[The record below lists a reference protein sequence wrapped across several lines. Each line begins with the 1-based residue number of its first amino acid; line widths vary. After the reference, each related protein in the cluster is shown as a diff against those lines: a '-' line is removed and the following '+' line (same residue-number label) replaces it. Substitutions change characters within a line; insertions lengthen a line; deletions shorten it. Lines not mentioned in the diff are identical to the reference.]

1 MNRIVYI
8 GMDVHTSN
16 YTLCS
21 LDPGYGV
28 KKDNY
33 FAEVQFTN
41 NFVTNVVNYV
51 SNLKKK
57 LKDCEFVCG
66 YEAGCLGYSTYK
78 DLTKAGI
85 KCVIMA
91 PSTMAVQKGGKKV
104 KNDRRDARVIAQCLA
119 YQTYKEVYVLS
130 EHDEAVRGYL
140 RMRDSHKKELKRI
153 KQQIIAFCTGH
164 GLFSPTKSNWTVAHL
179 KWLKGLKF
187 NDPVEQE
194 SINEY
199 LSSYTYLCDKIKA
212 MDVRIEVLASEK
224 QYCENVKKLRCIK
237 GIETNV
243 ALTLLAEIGDFNRFS
258 KPTDFAAYLGLI
270 PGEQSSGDKVRG
282 TGITKAGNSTLRQKL
297 TEAAKGYWRGR
308 IGMKSATFKKFEKEL
323 PKEVTEYAL
332 KANTRLQRKFFNMTH
347 VKGKNMNVAASACAR
362 EMACFVW
369 GLITNH
375 YDKAPAVPKTDEEL
389 LDLNLG

>member
-57 LKDCEFVCG
+57 MKDCEFVCG

>member
-1 MNRIVYI
+1 
-8 GMDVHTSN
+8 MDVHTSN

-41 NFVTNVVNYV
+41 DFIKNVVNYV
-51 SNLKKK
+51 TNLKKK

-194 SINEY
+194 IINEY

>member
-16 YTLCS
+16 YTLCG

-28 KKDNY
+28 ENDNY

-194 SINEY
+194 IINEY